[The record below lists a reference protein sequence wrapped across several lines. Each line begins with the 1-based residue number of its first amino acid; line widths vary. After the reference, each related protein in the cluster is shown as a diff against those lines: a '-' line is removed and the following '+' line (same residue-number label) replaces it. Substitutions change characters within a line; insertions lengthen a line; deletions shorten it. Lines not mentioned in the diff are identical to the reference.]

1 MKDPD
6 YVMNMMASWTARDEL
21 EDTKIRIDFTDNSGT
36 NQKNIFTYQH
46 QFGIN
51 YKYKHKIDYN
61 NNWRRAPTFLDR
73 TLETKYWKDCNFS

>member
-73 TLETKYWKDCNFS
+73 TLETKYWQDCNFS